1 MQKIFSKENV
11 NIIKNASGKVIAFLA
26 IPTIIISSE
35 FEIEKYEKNEDY
47 DALAA
52 TVGMITINI
61 IALFVTSGTPLVVFV
76 SISSIVYAIVMLKL
90 VDSAFEAYLK
100 KSLFYKG
107 NIFLDKNKR
116 NVTVHTEGYPSKY
129 LLETTN
135 KNKELKAIEDKGFRT
150 AKEIFNFIGR
160 NYKSNEMYFDTAL
173 KNELVFLNSA
183 LYGYKLEKEDFE
195 TYKRMRTFSGV
206 EISFNSY
213 SGIKIPKLI
222 AEDIDFKFL
231 FFPDVDKYLEFKL
244 QDLISK
250 NDYYIF
256 ELFPEDKD
264 YYNLSILVFNLK
276 NANHKSYVIVKSSII
291 DLKYEIEL
299 IDTDKISANSYVNI
313 HNLEQV
319 SFEVEDEKLI
329 KGKEK

>member
-35 FEIEKYEKNEDY
+35 FEIEKYAKNEDY
-47 DALAA
+47 YALAA
-52 TVGMITINI
+52 TVGMITISV

-135 KNKELKAIEDKGFRT
+135 KNKELKVIEDKGFRT

-183 LYGYKLEKEDFE
+183 LYGYKLEKEKFE
-195 TYKRMRTFSGV
+195 TYKRMKTFSGV

-222 AEDIDFKFL
+222 AD
-231 FFPDVDKYLEFKL
+231 DKEFKL
-244 QDLISK
+244 LFAPYENDYLEIGEVLIDKS
-250 NDYYIF
+250 DYYIF

-264 YYNLSILVFNLK
+264 YYNLSTLVFNLEK
-276 NANHKSYVIVKSSII
+276 ANHKSYVIVKSSII

-299 IDTDKISANSYVNI
+299 IATDKISANFYVDI

-329 KGKEK
+329 KGKK